1 MTKPELYRDNSRVR
15 HMLDIGGKLR
25 RVDAPKA
32 VALAAREDRRGD
44 LLQLGRREDKDQMLR
59 RLLDDL
65 QKRVEGR
72 GRQHV
77 HLVDD
82 IHALFH
88 RRGRENRLLAQR
100 AHIVHAVV
108 RGGVQLDHIEDRAVR
123 NAAAGGALSAGV
135 AVGRFARSARTDKD
149 IGMRQAGG
157 ADLVFQRFGDM
168 LLADDVVKGLRP
180 PLPIQGLIH
189 ALSSFAQGNNS
200 L

>member
-1 MTKPELYRDNSRVR
+1 M
-15 HMLDIGGKLR
+15 
-25 RVDAPKA
+25 
-32 VALAAREDRRGD
+32 
-44 LLQLGRREDKDQMLR
+44 
-59 RLLDDL
+59 
-65 QKRVEGR
+65 
-72 GRQHV
+72 

-82 IHALFH
+82 VHALFH

-135 AVGRFARSARTDKD
+135 AVDRVFAVDRPRQDARAGRLARSARTDKD

-168 LLADDVVKGLRP
+168 LLADDVVKGLRT

-189 ALSSFAQGNNS
+189 ALSSFAMGIIVCDP
-200 L
+200 